1 MSERKPLF
9 VECMDCGERWKVATL
24 PAEIL
29 KVARSLT
36 RFCCPFCGAK
46 SDRIGMC
53 ATDGPDAVAA
63 ARDGKAQV
71 RP

>member
-1 MSERKPLF
+1 MTKPLF
-9 VECMDCGERWKVATL
+9 IECMECGERWKAATL
-24 PAEIL
+24 PLGIL
-29 KVARSLT
+29 KMARALK
-36 RFCCPFCGAK
+36 RVCCPFCGAK

-53 ATDGPDAVAA
+53 ATDGPNAVTA